1 MEKDKLFGIFAEAMD
16 IEKDKVNIDTSSDN
30 FSDWDSLG
38 HLTFLAA
45 LDEETNGKT
54 TEISDLT
61 NATSL
66 KEVHDILNKHNIQ

>member
-1 MEKDKLFGIFAEAMD
+1 MENNKLLAIFAKAMD
-16 IEKDKVNIDTSSDN
+16 IEIDKVNIDTSSDDLP
-30 FSDWDSLG
+30 DWDSLG
-38 HLTFLAA
+38 HLTFLSA

-66 KEVHDILNKHNIQ
+66 KEVQEILNKNNI